1 MINCDFD
8 WLTSLI
14 KDYKPTPIPIWPL
27 QMIHVVQTKIWYQT
41 LKPLSLAYDNFC
53 G

>member
-1 MINCDFD
+1 MINFDFD

-14 KDYKPTPIPIWPL
+14 KDYKPTLCWPL

-41 LKPLSLAYDNFC
+41 LKPLLLAYDNFF